1 MQKRRF
7 RAPSPALVISLIALF
22 IALGGTTYA
31 ATSLPA
37 DSVGTKQLRKNAVTP
52 AKIKKGAVTASK
64 INAKGLSV
72 PNAAALGGHAASFF
86 SPATLPPGQSESGVW
101 VAGGGS
107 STGGFL
113 GNGVAFPTP
122 LAAPLDASH
131 VVYLASGTDS
141 NCAGSGHAAPGY
153 LCVYAAFAKHLSGAI
168 FDHTGLG
175 GSDPY
180 GFFLGLTVTG
190 TSALAYGSWTVTA
203 P

>member
-7 RAPSPALVISLIALF
+7 TAPSPALVISLIALF
-22 IALGGTTYA
+22 VALGGTTYA
-31 ATSLPA
+31 ATSLPSN
-37 DSVGTKQLRKNAVTP
+37 SVGTKQLKKNAVTGP
-52 AKIKKGAVTASK
+52 KIKNNAVTA
-64 INAKGLSV
+64 AKLNTKGVTV
-72 PNAAALGGHAASFF
+72 PNATALGGHGAAFF
-86 SPATLPPGQSESGVW
+86 APATLPSGQSESGVW

-107 STGGFL
+107 SSGGFL

-131 VVYLASGTDS
+131 VEYRASGTDA
-141 NCAGSGHAAPGY
+141 NCAGVGHAAPGY
-153 LCVYAAFAKHLSGAI
+153 LCVYASFGQHVTAAI

-190 TSALAYGSWTVTA
+190 QPALAYGSWTVTA